1 MLCTR
6 ALPRPE
12 LHVVLFGGGVLVSA
26 VSHGSAHVCCC
37 LCFCLSRPSTQ
48 PTADYHGT
56 FKPTLNEDKNQTV
69 AATGLGS
76 LASPKPNPAPDNK
89 DYYGTFEPKTN
100 APLDKRARTVT
111 EAGQRLHGKA
121 AKDTQSRVK
130 SAAGGRAGLQRE
142 AAATA
147 TELTFAPKT
156 NNTPPPNKRDRQAI
170 TQAGHR
176 LHSKAVDAQ
185 SRGPS
190 RRAQIEAQRAA

>member
-1 MLCTR
+1 MTT
-6 ALPRPE
+6 
-12 LHVVLFGGGVLVSA
+12 VD
-26 VSHGSAHVCCC
+26 
-37 LCFCLSRPSTQ
+37 TQ

-76 LASPKPNPAPDNK
+76 LASPKPNPAPDKK

-121 AKDTQSRVK
+121 KDTQSRVK
-130 SAAGGRAGLQRE
+130 SAAEGRAGLQRQ

-147 TELTFAPKT
+147 ELTFAPKT
-156 NNTPPPNKRDRQAI
+156 NTPPPNKRDRQAI

-190 RRAQIEAQRAA
+190 RRAQIEAQRAAEHAEKEAALTFRVRVQIIRHARSHSLCKYQSCMV